1 MNYCESFFHNQLANV
16 ANAGYT
22 TFMTITKEKP
32 KLDIQTVHVHFK
44 DSAGRATSCSRTVY
58 GGTPIEAAELFDGAL
73 DNGADGLTLP
83 PEDGPEA
90 AADESTDN
98 GESTD

>member
-1 MNYCESFFHNQLANV
+1 
-16 ANAGYT
+16 
-22 TFMTITKEKP
+22 MTITKEKP

-73 DNGADGLTLP
+73 DNGAGAGTLP
-83 PEDGPEA
+83 PEDDAEA
-90 AADESTDN
+90 PVN
-98 GESTD
+98 GKDDSD